1 MDLGLLLVRDS
12 GSACPVGW
20 REAERGKRTAV
31 MGIRQQTQGP
41 RRELGSDENCL
52 KVLDQPELF

>member
-1 MDLGLLLVRDS
+1 
-12 GSACPVGW
+12 
-20 REAERGKRTAV
+20 